1 MSHKER
7 ILHMVLFELIALVL
21 MATLATLITGKD
33 ASKMAGLAV
42 VLSLIAMCWN
52 YIFNWG
58 YDRLLGADRNTRNL
72 KVRVLHG
79 LGFELGMMLI
89 SFPVL
94 MWTLKLDFWAVFVMD
109 IGVVMFF
116 LLYSIGFNWLYDTI
130 RQRMMD
136 NGMPKKRKRPKLRHK
151 TTCRDL

>member
-7 ILHMVLFELIALVL
+7 ILHMVLFELLALIL
-21 MATLATLITGKD
+21 MATLATLITGND

-42 VLSLIAMCWN
+42 VLSLIAMGWN

-58 YDRLLGADRNTRNL
+58 YDRLFGADRNARNL
-72 KVRVLHG
+72 KVRILHG

-94 MWTLKLDFWAVFVMD
+94 MWTLKLGFWAVFAMD

-130 RQRMMD
+130 RSKYSG
-136 NGMPKKRKRPKLRHK
+136 NAKFI
-151 TTCRDL
+151 